1 MQQLPTKKIAVIGG
15 GSWATA
21 LVKILSNNGTSINWW
36 LRNQE
41 SVEYIKK
48 NKHNPNYLTSVEFE
62 TENEFETEKLIL
74 DSDIKKT
81 IANADI
87 LIMAVPSAFL
97 KEALNG
103 LTSDDFKNKQVFSAI
118 KGIVPEHN
126 LIVGEFFNTVYKVPI
141 EKIGVI
147 TGPCHAEEV
156 AMEKL
161 SYLTIACQNEVNAA
175 SMASQLNCRFIKTT
189 VSDDIYGTEYSAVL
203 KNVFAIAGG
212 ICHGLGYG
220 DNFQAVLIS
229 NAIQEIKR
237 FVDTVHPIDRDI
249 KSSAYL
255 GDLLVT
261 AYSKFSRNRTFG
273 SMIGKGYS
281 VKSAQM
287 EMNMI
292 AEGYYGVKCIY
303 EINKKYKVEMP
314 ITNAVYAILYEKKS
328 PAASIQLLTNQL
340 S

>member
-1 MQQLPTKKIAVIGG
+1 MSKELQIGVIGG

-21 LVKILSNNGTSINWW
+21 LVKMLCNNAPMVHWW
-36 LRNQE
+36 IRHE
-41 SVEYIKK
+41 ATVEHIKK
-48 NKHNPNYLTSVEFE
+48 FKHNPNYLTSVQFE
-62 TENEFETEKLIL
+62 TNKLDL
-74 DSDIKKT
+74 SSDLKEIITK
-81 IANADI
+81 ADV

-97 KEALNG
+97 KEALTG
-103 LTSDDFKNKQVFSAI
+103 LTPDDFKNKQVFSAI

-126 LIVGEFFNTVYKVPI
+126 LIVGEFFNTEFNIPM
-141 EKIGVI
+141 ENIGVV

-161 SYLTIACQNEVNAA
+161 SYLTVACQKTENAA
-175 SMASQLNCRFIKTT
+175 FVASQLNCRYIKTT
-189 VSDDIYGTEYSAVL
+189 VSDDIYGTEYSSVL
-203 KNVFAIAGG
+203 KNVFAIASG

-237 FVDTVHPIDRDI
+237 FVDAVHPIDRDI
-249 KSSAYL
+249 NSSAYL
-255 GDLLVT
+255 GDLMVT
-261 AYSKFSRNRTFG
+261 AYSQFSRNRMFG

-281 VKSAQM
+281 VKYAQM

-303 EINKKYKVEMP
+303 EINKKYYVDMP
-314 ITNAVYAILYEKKS
+314 ITTAVYNIIYGHSS
-328 PAASIQLLTNQL
+328 PASEMNLLTDKL